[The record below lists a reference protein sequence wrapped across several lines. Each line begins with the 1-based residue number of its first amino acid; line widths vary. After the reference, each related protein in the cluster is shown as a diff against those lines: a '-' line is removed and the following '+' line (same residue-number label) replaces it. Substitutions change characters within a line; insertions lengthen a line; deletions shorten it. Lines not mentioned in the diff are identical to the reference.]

1 MNSQYKAILESYG
14 RSFIVAVLAVISTG
28 ETSLKAITLGGLVA
42 VAGPAIRAL
51 NPNDATFGLVADRVD
66 AELKKAAKKAPAKKA
81 AKKAAK

>member
-28 ETSLKAITLGGLVA
+28 ETSLKAIALGGLVA

-66 AELKKAAKKAPAKKA
+66 AELTKAVKKTAKKAPVKKA
-81 AKKAAK
+81 K

>member
-1 MNSQYKAILESYG
+1 MNTQYKAILESYG

-28 ETSLKAITLGGLVA
+28 ETSLKAIALGGLVA

-66 AELKKAAKKAPAKKA
+66 VELKKAVKKTAKKAPAKK
-81 AKKAAK
+81 

>member
-28 ETSLKAITLGGLVA
+28 ETSVKAIALGGLVA

-66 AELKKAAKKAPAKKA
+66 AELTKAAKKATKKA
-81 AKKAAK
+81 PVKKAK

>member
-1 MNSQYKAILESYG
+1 MNTQYKAILESYG

-28 ETSLKAITLGGLVA
+28 ETSLKAIALGGLVA

-66 AELKKAAKKAPAKKA
+66 AELKKATKKATKKAPVKK
-81 AKKAAK
+81 

>member
-1 MNSQYKAILESYG
+1 MNTQYKAILESYG

-28 ETSLKAITLGGLVA
+28 ETSLKAIALGGLVA

-66 AELKKAAKKAPAKKA
+66 AELKKAVKKTAKKAPAKK
-81 AKKAAK
+81 

>member
-1 MNSQYKAILESYG
+1 MNTQYKAILESYG

-28 ETSLKAITLGGLVA
+28 ETSLKAIALGGLVA

-66 AELKKAAKKAPAKKA
+66 AELKKAVKKTAKKAPVKK
-81 AKKAAK
+81 

>member
-28 ETSLKAITLGGLVA
+28 ETSVKAIALGGLVA

-66 AELKKAAKKAPAKKA
+66 AELKKATKKVTKKAPAKKT
-81 AKKAAK
+81 K